1 MKLNLGPK
9 ITAFAAMIV
18 AAILIIIV
26 TLMYRSSA
34 ANTKM
39 LFDEIQ
45 QTATSGAYTT
55 VNTVMKEGIKH
66 AKDISKLIANIS
78 NDNAEIQ
85 QVMTQIQSV
94 TGYLM
99 FRVAFE
105 DGRQFVS
112 EFHPKDRTAS
122 IYTGNDIGT
131 IQGKD
136 WYKQSKEKLSEI
148 IMPVRI
154 GNVGQF
160 KGRYIADITSPI
172 IKNGKFIGALAIN
185 IDTSVFQDS
194 FKIFKNAQMPSLN
207 IFITD
212 THNKIFSHED
222 PKVVQAGTS
231 GDSKQVLETAL
242 KSAKE
247 GIIDYTAIHGNKREG
262 FYKQLDCGWT
272 VVTTTRLLDVEG
284 KLNNDLMFSIGVLIV
299 CLIIGSFILGLVVK
313 HFMSPLQKVQSGL
326 LRAFEFVNYENNEF
340 KLIEDINAKDEIGDM
355 AKVINSSLNHTKS
368 IIEQDAL
375 AVKNTM
381 EVVDLVEKGDLAHR
395 ITAIPGNPQLCELKN
410 SFNSLLDTLESKI
423 GKDMNKISDL
433 FAQYTKLDFRN
444 KIENASGHVE
454 RVTNILGE
462 EIVKML
468 KTSSAFAKRL
478 KEHSDELNDKVNQ
491 LTQSAQIQAS
501 HLSTSVD
508 SLENI
513 NQTMQDLSQKAA
525 NVTSQSQDIKNITC
539 IIHDIADQINLLALN
554 AAIEAAR
561 AGEHGRGFA
570 VVADEIR
577 NLAEKTQKSLTEIE
591 ANTNILVQG
600 INDMSTSVN
609 ASAHDIEQINENV
622 ANIQAGTKEN
632 SRIAVDSAKI
642 AESVNKIAQDI
653 IEDANKKQ
661 F

>member
-1 MKLNLGPK
+1 
-9 ITAFAAMIV
+9 
-18 AAILIIIV
+18 
-26 TLMYRSSA
+26 
-34 ANTKM
+34 
-39 LFDEIQ
+39 
-45 QTATSGAYTT
+45 
-55 VNTVMKEGIKH
+55 
-66 AKDISKLIANIS
+66 
-78 NDNAEIQ
+78 
-85 QVMTQIQSV
+85 
-94 TGYLM
+94 
-99 FRVAFE
+99 
-105 DGRQFVS
+105 
-112 EFHPKDRTAS
+112 
-122 IYTGNDIGT
+122 
-131 IQGKD
+131 
-136 WYKQSKEKLSEI
+136 
-148 IMPVRI
+148 
-154 GNVGQF
+154 
-160 KGRYIADITSPI
+160 
-172 IKNGKFIGALAIN
+172 
-185 IDTSVFQDS
+185 
-194 FKIFKNAQMPSLN
+194 
-207 IFITD
+207 
-212 THNKIFSHED
+212 
-222 PKVVQAGTS
+222 
-231 GDSKQVLETAL
+231 
-242 KSAKE
+242 
-247 GIIDYTAIHGNKREG
+247 
-262 FYKQLDCGWT
+262 
-272 VVTTTRLLDVEG
+272 
-284 KLNNDLMFSIGVLIV
+284 
-299 CLIIGSFILGLVVK
+299 
-313 HFMSPLQKVQSGL
+313 
-326 LRAFEFVNYENNEF
+326 
-340 KLIEDINAKDEIGDM
+340 M